1 MNIYDRYK
9 RLIQDK
15 IDNDELTPEFIE
27 ETTYR
32 LGEFFKKGKITEE
45 EYNELITMMNKNS
58 V

>member
-32 LGEFFKKGKITEE
+32 LGEFLKKGKITQEQ
-45 EYNELITMMNKNS
+45 YNELITMMNKNS